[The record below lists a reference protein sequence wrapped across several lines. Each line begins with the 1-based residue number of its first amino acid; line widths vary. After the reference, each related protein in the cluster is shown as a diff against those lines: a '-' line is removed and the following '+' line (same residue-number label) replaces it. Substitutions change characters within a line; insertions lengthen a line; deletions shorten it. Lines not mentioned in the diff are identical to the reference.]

1 MQKHVNLLK
10 FLELKMFKKCNNI
23 LKVKEG
29 LWFFSGWSLNE
40 KNVYVVENG
49 SQIVSNQLFL
59 THKELLSPS
68 STNTSLVSREEN
80 WICCLGASSGWGF
93 ILSNDWCGSQSSVT
107 RNFKLDWPVIIKGVF
122 FSFAM
127 SILLMIRIK
136 SEVLYYTKPPSYL
149 ENWLTRN
156 FCNKEPNYIQIFW
169 VLLLSA
175 FRFVPKMGRHNQFSD
190 LLFRISRVPL
200 EAGSENVRMVILGL
214 NLNSLNCLCPFVN
227 FSW

>member
-1 MQKHVNLLK
+1 MIFQWLIIKW
-10 FLELKMFKKCNNI
+10 KKC
-23 LKVKEG
+23 VR
-29 LWFFSGWSLNE
+29 SR
-40 KNVYVVENG
+40 YG
-49 SQIVSNQLFL
+49 SPIVSNQLFL
-59 THKELLSPS
+59 THKEPLSPS
-68 STNTSLVSREEN
+68 CTNTSLVSREEN

-93 ILSNDWCGSQSSVT
+93 ILSNDWCGSQSSVA

-127 SILLMIRIK
+127 SILLKIRIK

-175 FRFVPKMGRHNQFSD
+175 FRFVPKMGRQSI
-190 LLFRISRVPL
+190 FRPIVSNLKSSTVGRMWNC
-200 EAGSENVRMVILGL
+200 AYGDSGSELK
-214 NLNSLNCLCPFVN
+214 FT
-227 FSW
+227 